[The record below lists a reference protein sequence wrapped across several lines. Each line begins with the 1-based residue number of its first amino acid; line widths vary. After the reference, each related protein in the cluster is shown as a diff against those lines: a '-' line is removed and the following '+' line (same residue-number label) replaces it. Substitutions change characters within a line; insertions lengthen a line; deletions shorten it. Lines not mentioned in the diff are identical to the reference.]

1 MPLDIFDGS
10 VTGLLESDKDYAR
23 VIAKRKKQDSDYL
36 VWLRNSNEEW
46 RKREHRS
53 REEAE
58 KRYKKLERQYKERRE
73 KDSEEIARR
82 FREKRY
88 KEETL
93 DGKKRMLEEMA
104 RDEKVTKQKL
114 ENEREYLESNK
125 KTFKSRLEWESRM
138 QHIIERTRQSEE
150 RSLKVKKQAEIIE
163 KASLSVMS
171 KRERL
176 AYKARKAESD
186 YQTKQKDL
194 GRLRANLATAR
205 EELGGLKEGT
215 SEYAAKQAEIS
226 KLESQETAAASA
238 VGASKRELFRAQ
250 MIQNMV
256 QSLTNAVSNTLNK
269 SMTAV
274 DSAIKDYTSYQSRAM
289 ARLQGLGIDYS
300 TIGGNISS
308 KLATSPYV
316 SQKKMLE
323 NLNTLIDKG
332 IGYNL
337 EQRAFLATIS
347 DKIVTTFDAFDSN
360 LSRLIRLQQADTT
373 MARMGME
380 ASLTK
385 FFNNIF
391 SDTSYLSDM
400 YDTVSK
406 AILDANATMTKEQST
421 EFEYTVQKWLGSL
434 YALGLS
440 ESAVSNIAQGINY
453 LGTGNVSALSGN
465 QQLQTLLAMSAQRG
479 GVDYASML
487 TGGLTSSATN
497 QLFAGMVKYLSEIAD
512 NTSANKVVASAY
524 GDVLGLTMS
533 DWRALQNIQ
542 ASDISKIGK
551 TSLSYAGAKSEL
563 ASQFGQLSSRVPLSE
578 MISNVFGNL
587 AYTMGQSIAE
597 NPATYTSWLVTGL
610 IESATGGTKLP
621 MVMGTGIDTTVE
633 ALARLA
639 IMGASAWSF
648 VPKIFSSLTSGGIS
662 PELFSGIETL
672 SRGEGFAGIREGTGI
687 SSTVYIGGGASSD
700 IRQQAMSDVQQS
712 VQEVKGS
719 EEKTQQHD
727 FDELYD
733 KMFGAEQKS
742 VKIMLDSLSDEFREK
757 MTDLLSSVE
766 YKVNVTNSG
775 ADQFFSRS
783 LLGLGGWT
791 V

>member
-1 MPLDIFDGS
+1 MPSDVFQGGS
-10 VTGLLESDKDYAR
+10 SSFLESDKDYKR
-23 VIAKRKKQDSDYL
+23 IIDRRKKQDSEYL
-36 VWLRNSNEEW
+36 EWLAKNTEEW
-46 RKREHRS
+46 RKKSHKS
-53 REEAE
+53 RADADARYNKLARQYEERRQKERVELE
-58 KRYKKLERQYKERRE
+58 KRYNEQIYKM
-73 KDSEEIARR
+73 A
-82 FREKRY
+82 
-88 KEETL
+88 TL
-93 DGKKRMLEEMA
+93 AEKKRILASRAEDERLHKLRIQDEKKYLEEH
-104 RDEKVTKQKL
+104 
-114 ENEREYLESNK
+114 K
-125 KTFKSRLEWESRM
+125 KSFKSRMEYESRLQSVM
-138 QHIIERTRQSEE
+138 EREAEST
-150 RSLKVKKQAEIIE
+150 KKIVAAEKQIQRIE
-163 KASLSVMS
+163 KARESVLS
-171 KRERL
+171 KRERREL
-176 AYKARKAESD
+176 AVERAKGKVSEKQEALADVRMRLSTARSELSELPIGSEARKA
-186 YQTKQKDL
+186 
-194 GRLRANLATAR
+194 
-205 EELGGLKEGT
+205 KE
-215 SEYAAKQAEIS
+215 AEIKSLLSEQRRS
-226 KLESQETAAASA
+226 KQDLSNAMVGARLAELAKSIETSISSA
-238 VGASKRELFRAQ
+238 V
-250 MIQNMV
+250 
-256 QSLTNAVSNTLNK
+256 TNTLR
-269 SMTAV
+269 SSITAV
-274 DSAIKDYTSYQSRAM
+274 DAAIKDYTSYQSRAM

-300 TIGGNISS
+300 TIGGDISS

-727 FDELYD
+727 FDELYEG
-733 KMFGAEQKS
+733 MFGAEQKS